1 MKQSNSTPSPLWRE
15 LNEART
21 QGEWKQGINR
31 ASKEWMQL
39 FYGRTV
45 VLEIHT
51 INKKGQRQAGD
62 FEKEDAN
69 VKYTALAVNNLAS
82 LAEALDAAIHDLKDW
97 HEYNQMQVESFDGNE
112 RELQQSLADDI
123 KERLIKVKT
132 ALAAIS

>member
-1 MKQSNSTPSPLWRE
+1 MTQSNTPLWRE

-21 QGEWKQGINR
+21 QGEWKQGTNT

-39 FYGRTV
+39 FHGRTV

-69 VKYTALAVNNLAS
+69 AKYTALAVNNLAS
-82 LAEALDAAIHDLKDW
+82 LAEALGAAIKREEKYRAILTGDRTYFTPPYTNKNVHI
-97 HEYNQMQVESFDGNE
+97 VELDEGLSI
-112 RELQQSLADDI
+112 S
-123 KERLIKVKT
+123 KT
-132 ALAAIS
+132 AIAAIS